1 MAFLNER
8 NLVREL
14 FLRGWIR
21 AGWKRQRQGGRDAT
35 NKEKKGGRETFE
47 CADVL
52 HKLVHGQSRRALTR
66 GGSEIEASI

>member
-35 NKEKKGGRETFE
+35 NKEKKGGGRPLS
-47 CADVL
+47 VL
-52 HKLVHGQSRRALTR
+52 MS
-66 GGSEIEASI
+66 SINSFMDKAAGL